1 MNGKALVIGTL
12 IGLLLAGTVE
22 AATLRIHVNEPPK
35 FR

>member
-1 MNGKALVIGTL
+1 MKGKVLIFGTL
-12 IGLLLAGTVE
+12 IGLLLAGAVE

>member
-1 MNGKALVIGTL
+1 MKSRGLIVGTL
-12 IGLLLAGTVE
+12 IGLLLAGAVE